1 MIGKKMDSAYK
12 EESKNPKN
20 LKSTTPRNKEGV
32 GDIQFQLPEDTS
44 MKVVGMLSLSKRNY
58 LGVIHQL
65 CTDDQTFRTAEIS
78 TQLSVQKPSATEVLS
93 EFVKW
98 GLISKQ
104 GWGEWCV
111 TNTGRAVCG
120 IIATRRAFLH
130 RFLDKVLQQPRN
142 MWEKNGKLLEAALD
156 AFTIAGFADLY
167 VAKEIESSK
176 NAEGSTK
183 SFKKKA
189 TATQKKDT
197 TQRLRVRS
205 MVALEIGETGSV
217 YRMQKGF
224 VSSPFVAARGFL
236 PKTQIIWLGSAYNGG
251 GHHNSFNVEIA
262 GTTFSLE
269 KTLAERL
276 EVTTN

>member
-1 MIGKKMDSAYK
+1 MDSSYK

-20 LKSTTPRNKEGV
+20 KESTNPLSKKDV
-32 GDIQFQLPEDTS
+32 GEIQFQLTEDTT

-65 CTDDQTFRTAEIS
+65 CTDDQPFRTAEIS
-78 TQLSVQKPSATEVLS
+78 TQLSVQKPSATEVLG

-98 GLISKQ
+98 GLISKS

-111 TNTGRAVCG
+111 TNIGRSVCG
-120 IIATRRAFLH
+120 IIAARRAFLH
-130 RFLDKVLQQPRN
+130 RFLDKVLHQPRS

-167 VAKEIESSK
+167 VAKEVDSSK
-176 NAEGSTK
+176 NAGGSTK
-183 SFKKKA
+183 RVKEKA
-189 TATQKKDT
+189 TATRKKNT
-197 TQRLRVRS
+197 RQRPRVRPLA
-205 MVALEIGETGSV
+205 ALEIGETGYV

-224 VSSPFVAARGFL
+224 VSSPLVAARGFL
-236 PKTQIIWLGSAYNGG
+236 PKTQVIWLGSAYNHGG
-251 GHHNSFNVEIA
+251 RHNDFDVEIA

-269 KTLAERL
+269 KSLAERL